1 MCYINSMNRKGLMLI
16 LSSPSGGGK
25 STLANLLI
33 ETVKDTVLS
42 ISATTRNKR
51 KGEVE
56 GKHYFFKS
64 HAEFQQMVKQAEFL
78 EYAEVFS
85 NMYGTPKAFVYNEIN
100 AGKDVVFDIDWQGAR
115 QLRDN
120 AGDDVVSIFILP
132 PSLPE
137 LERRLHNRL
146 QDDESVIEHR
156 MQGALSEI
164 THWKEYDYVLVNEDL
179 EDTLSKIKT
188 ILYAERLKRTRQQES
203 LEKITSG
210 F

>member
-1 MCYINSMNRKGLMLI
+1 MKAMNRKGLMLI

-25 STLANLLI
+25 STLANLII
-33 ETVKDTVLS
+33 ESEEEAVLS
-42 ISATTRNKR
+42 VSATTRSKR
-51 KGEVE
+51 NGEVD

-64 HAEFQQMVKQAEFL
+64 HETFNDMVKDGEFL
-78 EYAEVFS
+78 EYAKVFD

-100 AGKDVVFDIDWQGAR
+100 SGKDVVFDIDWQGAR
-115 QLRDN
+115 QLREN

-137 LERRLHNRL
+137 LERRLKNRL
-146 QDDESVIEHR
+146 QDDESVIASR
-156 MQGALSEI
+156 MEEALSEI
-164 THWKEYDYVLVNEDL
+164 THWEEYDYVLVNEDL
-179 EDTLSKIKT
+179 KDTLSKIKT

-203 LEKITSG
+203 LEKITSS